1 MNNNQLNDLDLINS
15 FSTFIGI
22 LNYDENLSQSYFNET
37 LQEVI
42 TDIHKHLAKQDY
54 KMDKILEE
62 LEDIKHEN
70 NKSTI

>member
-1 MNNNQLNDLDLINS
+1 M

-42 TDIHKHLAKQDY
+42 IDIHKHLEKQDY